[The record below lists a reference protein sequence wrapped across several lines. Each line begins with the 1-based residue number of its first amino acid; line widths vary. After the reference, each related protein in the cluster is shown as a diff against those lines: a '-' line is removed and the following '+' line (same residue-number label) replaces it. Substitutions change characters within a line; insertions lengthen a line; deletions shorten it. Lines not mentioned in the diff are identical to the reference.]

1 MTTSNHQTTYGG
13 FLENRWFIMENPLKI
28 DDLGVCHILGNPHMV
43 WWPTTPKLPHLP
55 PLFRT
60 TCRPPC
66 SQPHDSAAMDG
77 AAVATGGGAGEP
89 AGSGGFAHLKCG
101 FNMIR
106 ASVDFILIYFAWV
119 FCDSGTIA
127 ITTQKNYSRFHSIN
141 AGLSS
146 ESENM
151 KYIKYISKASSVNPS
166 QQNVEIKPQK
176 WGLTI
181 SADTS
186 TNKNVRLRRTWGSA
200 GYGALQQQECCQQIS

>member
-1 MTTSNHQTTYGG
+1 
-13 FLENRWFIMENPLKI
+13 MENPLKI
-28 DDLGVCHILGNPHMV
+28 DNLGVCPILGNPHMV

-60 TCRPPC
+60 KCRPPC

-89 AGSGGFAHLKCG
+89 TGSGGFAHLKCG

-106 ASVDFILIYFAWV
+106 ASVDFIFIYFAWV

-141 AGLSS
+141 AGLTS

-181 SADTS
+181 SADTR

-200 GYGALQQQECCQQIS
+200 GYGPLQQQECCQQIS

>member
-1 MTTSNHQTTYGG
+1 
-13 FLENRWFIMENPLKI
+13 MENPLKI
-28 DDLGVCHILGNPHMV
+28 DNLGVCPILGNPHMV

-77 AAVATGGGAGEP
+77 AAVATGGGAEP
-89 AGSGGFAHLKCG
+89 TGSGGFAHLKCG

-106 ASVDFILIYFAWV
+106 ASVDFIFIYFAWV

-141 AGLSS
+141 AGLTS

-181 SADTS
+181 SADTR

-200 GYGALQQQECCQQIS
+200 GYGPLQQQECCQQIS